1 MHRSIVNMATQRSLF
16 PSTTVGSQVATPVP
30 SVTLIS
36 NYGNYGNRMVTLQV
50 LPSSRVNRGA
60 LSASNN
66 VTRPSMCSSPAPLSI
81 EVWLLVYLYCCR
93 SILIK

>member
-36 NYGNYGNRMVTLQV
+36 NYGNRMVTLQV

-81 EVWLLVYLYCCR
+81 EVWLLVYVYYCR